1 MKRICFY
8 ISFFYLF
15 WGHVPVY
22 ALATIDVSGSE
33 RIDSLKL
40 LLARN
45 ISPKEEIKVLYALSV
60 CYRDEPEEMEY
71 CTRLYREADKVD
83 SVNLKEF
90 AVSTLTRYYYNKN
103 LMDSVVY
110 WNEQMKHI
118 ARERGSFSD
127 RYFVT
132 CNMACQFI
140 LWYDVNEEGAN
151 EALRLYHLAQKENNK
166 VGMYSS
172 CETMGVAYTVMG
184 QDSIAIRYYQEGIRM
199 VQSMQPLH
207 YSIMHSMMESL
218 LEGGLRL
225 QQLDLVQKYLALYGN
240 LTEEIAKGKFGK
252 SKYPIDRC
260 RWLAHCFGAD
270 YNTLRGNFGEAQQHI
285 GKAFEYSLFVNDIYA
300 KYRFH
305 LACVHYYKAKNEYHT
320 ALSHMDEVLKLGD
333 STELF
338 MLKGDIL
345 QSEGQDKEAAEC
357 YKLAISKT
365 KEKADASFM
374 RQMTQ
379 LAHLH
384 DISQETQAHNE
395 EVLKRKQWQLLVLLS
410 CICFV
415 VILLVIVT
423 AYTIRVRRMGN
434 NMRIERDRLIE
445 SENRLGIAK
454 NKAEESDRLKSLFLA
469 NMSHEIRT
477 PLNAIVG
484 FSQLLCDP
492 DESDLSVDNRQKFS
506 DLIVH
511 NSDLLLNLIND
522 ILDVSKL
529 EADSYNFKFEK
540 CDINECCHTCLASVQ
555 HRVNSGVKL
564 TFNAPQPHF
573 MLNTDKLR
581 LEQVLMNLLTNAAK
595 FTLQGEINLTYEVDT
610 AKNCMRFSVSDTGCG
625 IPIEKQKVIFNRFE
639 KLDNYVQGTGLGLAI
654 CSLIVKQ
661 FGGTIEVDSSYK
673 QGARFVFTHK
683 L

>member
-1 MKRICFY
+1 MKHIYCCILFV
-8 ISFFYLF
+8 SLFFGRL
-15 WGHVPVY
+15 PIN
-22 ALATIDVSGSE
+22 ASEIMNKAIIE
-33 RIDSLKL
+33 RIDSLKKRL
-40 LLARN
+40 ILNLT
-45 ISPKEEIKVLYALSV
+45 PKEEMKVLYTLSL
-60 CYRDEPEEMEY
+60 CYRDSPEERDY
-71 CTRLYREADKVD
+71 STLLYWKAVRMD
-83 SVNLKEF
+83 SINLKEY
-90 AVSTLTRYYYNKN
+90 AASTLTRYYYNKN
-103 LMDSVVY
+103 LMDSVIY
-110 WNEQMKHI
+110 WNNQVKSVAE
-118 ARERGSFSD
+118 ERGSYSD

-132 CNMACQFI
+132 CNLACQFI

-151 EALRLYHLAQKENNK
+151 EALRLYHLAQKEKNE

-184 QDSIAIRYYQEGIRM
+184 QDSTAIPYYQEGIRL
-199 VQSMQPLH
+199 VRNIKPLH
-207 YSIMHSMMESL
+207 YSIMQSMMEAL

-225 QQLDLVQKYLALYGN
+225 QRFGLVEEYLSQYET
-240 LTEEIAKGKFGK
+240 LTQEIADGKYG
-252 SKYPIDRC
+252 SEKYPVDRC
-260 RWLAHCFGAD
+260 FWLAHCFRAE
-270 YNTLRGNFGEAQQHI
+270 YCTFRGYLDEARQHLD
-285 GKAFEYSLFVNDIYA
+285 KALEYSLIVEDIYA

-305 LACVHYYKAKNEYHT
+305 LASVHYYKAKGEYLM

-345 QSEGQDKEAAEC
+345 QLEGRDKEAAEC
-357 YKLAISKT
+357 YKLALQKT

-384 DISQETQAHNE
+384 DINQETQAHNE
-395 EVLKRKQWQLLVLLS
+395 EVLRRKQLQLIILLS
-410 CICFV
+410 SVCFFI
-415 VILLVIVT
+415 ILLAIVT
-423 AYTIRVRRMGN
+423 IYTIHVRHMRN
-434 NMRIERDRLIE
+434 KMRIERDRLVE
-445 SENRLGIAK
+445 SENRLSLAK

-492 DESDLSVDNRQKFS
+492 TTDVTEEDRDSFS
-506 DLIVH
+506 GLILH

-529 EADSYNFKFEK
+529 EANSYHFSFEEY
-540 CDINECCHTCLASVQ
+540 DINECCQSCLASVQ
-555 HRVNSGVKL
+555 HRVNSDVKL
-564 TFNAPQPHF
+564 SFTPPQTHCF
-573 MLNTDKLR
+573 LNTDKLR

-595 FTLQGEINLTYEVDT
+595 FTQEGEINLSYEVDLVEGYV
-610 AKNCMRFSVSDTGCG
+610 RFSVTDTGCG
-625 IPIEKQKVIFNRFE
+625 IPLEKQTIIFNRFE
-639 KLDNYVQGTGLGLAI
+639 KLDDYVQGTGLGLAI

-661 FGGTIEVDSSYK
+661 FGGTIGVDETYTG
-673 QGARFVFTHK
+673 GARFIFTHR